1 MPSNKDVFSI
11 YKNSDFSASFIE
23 FPQDISLFKHQNS
36 YRNALNLRT
45 TGSLQKNI
53 SLLKII
59 AENYKEKNKIPEET
73 QTLLEIGHLLRSDSN
88 FKKAADVYLE
98 ALSLALKIKNYEF
111 AVIAL
116 LRLSDCCRIQGLYTE
131 ALNYCEQAKEK
142 INQIPEHSKLLLADC
157 QETTGDVYRSS
168 GSWEKSRL
176 HYEKAR
182 EIYDLIDDGLVGM
195 VNTFNSSGSVCLS
208 QNNIE
213 EAEDFYRA
221 ALEVSDAIQDKQ
233 GILNAKFGLAQ
244 VAIKKEDYSLAFQ
257 VADYLLENYNYIGD
271 KLGYANALFLKAQVL
286 NAFSHTS
293 KAIEYFQFSK
303 AIFDKINCEL
313 NSLLADIQIAKIK
326 NISNKSGI
334 LQRMSENRF
343 KTIMNK
349 HIPSEE
355 IENWPL
361 EKKGSLFLTTDVK
374 EG

>member
-36 YRNALNLRT
+36 YRNSLNLRT

-59 AENYKEKNKIPEET
+59 AENYKEKNKTPEET

-168 GSWEKSRL
+168 GSWEKARL

-195 VNTFNSSGSVCLS
+195 LNTFNSSGSVCLS

-244 VAIKKEDYSLAFQ
+244 VAMKKEDYSLAFQ

-303 AIFDKINCEL
+303 AIFDKIHCEL
-313 NSLLADIQIAKIK
+313 NSLLADIQIAEIK

-334 LQRMSENRF
+334 LQRMCENRF
-343 KTIMNK
+343 KTLMNK

-355 IENWPL
+355 IESWPL
-361 EKKGSLFLTTDVK
+361 ERKGSIFLTTDLK